1 MKHLEY
7 IGPKPLISEKGID
20 FDKNYDD
27 KFNYLPVL
35 LELIHALDHEYIE
48 GKQYT
53 FDAHPENM
61 SSHEIYI
68 ALQKQCP
75 DLDKMIED
83 IEEKTAQEIEERI
96 ERIDQNDHLELDE
109 KTAYANNLKIMKE
122 YLTNFS
128 INEALFNCALK
139 RLAEVVTKD
148 HLDYIVVPMF
158 QKFAY
163 VLHQLQKILEDQKH
177 PIDTQLDILEENGQM
192 IAKLKVITLV

>member
-20 FDKNYDD
+20 FDKNHDD

-68 ALQKQCP
+68 ALKKQCP

-83 IEEKTAQEIEERI
+83 IEKKTAQDIEEHI
-96 ERIDQNDHLELDE
+96 ERINHNDHLELDE

-192 IAKLKVITLV
+192 IAKLKVITLI

>member
-20 FDKNYDD
+20 FDKNHDD

-68 ALQKQCP
+68 ALKKQCP

-83 IEEKTAQEIEERI
+83 IEERTAQDIEEHI
-96 ERIDQNDHLELDE
+96 ERINHNDHLELDE

-192 IAKLKVITLV
+192 IAKLKVITLI